1 MKVHKSITKQ
11 SLHLVLN
18 ALMEC
23 GAEDAPVIVSP
34 GTYHGRPAIVLAV
47 HDGNGTLAPL
57 AVVLDPESDDA
68 AYLTIEGTTPRGPG
82 APSPVGS
89 EAPTGRVLDVLEVLL
104 GYAESTTD
112 GARPVEHMRDARA
125 LIEQARRRPVAPVA
139 PVAHTGL
146 YL

>member
-82 APSPVGS
+82 APSPASGVQES
-89 EAPTGRVLDVLEVLL
+89 AALAVLRDLAAASRDSSLAVLAERAQRVLAGKVV
-104 GYAESTTD
+104 AP
-112 GARPVEHMRDARA
+112 AAPVE
-125 LIEQARRRPVAPVA
+125 
-139 PVAHTGL
+139 HTGL